1 MFSGI
6 VEATSQILEAQERP
20 GVVQIKVKKPSD
32 FNDLKE
38 GDSIAVNGICL
49 TVEKFNEDFI
59 QFALAAETLQV
70 TKWKAS
76 KLSGQLVNLER
87 SLRFGDRL
95 HGSIMTGHVDAVG
108 TINQRLE
115 EGESLF
121 LWVKVPEE
129 CMKFMWKKSS
139 VILNGVSLTIN
150 EVKDDLIQV
159 CLIPETLQ
167 RTNLKNLQTSDPIN
181 IEIDFLNRSV
191 AHLIK
196 DKI

>member
-6 VEATSQILEAQERP
+6 VEATGQILEAQKRP
-20 GVVQIKVKKPSD
+20 GVIQIKIKKPSD
-32 FNDLKE
+32 FNDIKE

-49 TVEKFNEDFI
+49 TVESFDEDSM

-70 TKWKAS
+70 TGWKADE
-76 KLSGQLVNLER
+76 LIGQNVNLER

-95 HGSIMTGHVDAVG
+95 HGSIMTGHVDTVG
-108 TINQRLE
+108 HIAKVQE
-115 EGESLF
+115 EGESWF
-121 LWVKVPEE
+121 VWVNVPEDY
-129 CMKFMWKKSS
+129 MKFMWKKSS

-150 EVKDDLIQV
+150 EVDSSSLQV

-167 RTNLKNLQTSDPIN
+167 RTNLKQLNVNDPIN
-181 IEIDFLNRSV
+181 IEVDFLNRSV

>member
-6 VEATSQILEAQERP
+6 VEATSPITEAIQRP

-32 FNDLKE
+32 FSDLSD
-38 GDSIAVNGICL
+38 GDSIAVDGVCL
-49 TVEKFNEDFI
+49 TIEQFDENLI

-70 TKWKAS
+70 TGWKANTLLR
-76 KLSGQLVNLER
+76 KEVNLER

-108 TINQRLE
+108 EVIRRQE

-121 LWVKVPEE
+121 LWVRVPED

-150 EVKDDLIQV
+150 EVVGQELQV
-159 CLIPETLQ
+159 CLIPETLT
-167 RTNLKNLQTSDPIN
+167 RTNLKNLKISDPIN
-181 IEIDFLNRSV
+181 IEIDFLNRSI

-196 DKI
+196 NKI

>member
-6 VEATSQILEAQERP
+6 VEATGQILEAQKRP
-20 GVVQIKVKKPSD
+20 GVIQIKIKKPND
-32 FNDLKE
+32 FNDIKE

-49 TVEKFNEDFI
+49 TVEAFDDESM

-70 TKWKAS
+70 TGWKAENL
-76 KLSGQLVNLER
+76 KGQEVNLER

-95 HGSIMTGHVDAVG
+95 HGSIMTGHVDTVG
-108 TINQRLE
+108 HIAKVIE
-115 EGESLF
+115 EGESWF
-121 LWVKVPEE
+121 MWVEIPEDY
-129 CMKFMWKKSS
+129 MKFMWKKSS

-150 EVKDDLIQV
+150 QVEANKLQV

-167 RTNLKNLQTSDPIN
+167 RTNLKQLKNSDPIN
-181 IEIDFLNRSV
+181 VEVDFLNRSV

>member
-6 VEATSQILEAQERP
+6 VEATGQILEAQKRP
-20 GVVQIKVKKPSD
+20 GVIQIKIKKPND
-32 FNDLKE
+32 FNDIKE

-49 TVEKFNEDFI
+49 TVEAYDDNSV

-70 TKWKAS
+70 TGWKAENL
-76 KLSGQLVNLER
+76 KGQEVNLER

-95 HGSIMTGHVDAVG
+95 HGSIMTGHVDTVG
-108 TINQRLE
+108 HIADIIE
-115 EGESLF
+115 EGESWF
-121 LWVKVPEE
+121 IWVEIPEDY
-129 CMKFMWKKSS
+129 MKFMWKKSS

-150 EVKDDLIQV
+150 EVEANKLQV

-167 RTNLKNLQTSDPIN
+167 RTNLKQLKKADPIN
-181 IEIDFLNRSV
+181 VEVDFLNRSV

>member
-6 VEATSQILEAQERP
+6 VEATGQILEAQKRP
-20 GVVQIKVKKPSD
+20 GVIQIKIKKPND
-32 FNDLKE
+32 FNDIKE

-49 TVEKFNEDFI
+49 TVEAFDDESM

-70 TKWKAS
+70 TGWKAENL
-76 KLSGQLVNLER
+76 KGQEVNLER

-95 HGSIMTGHVDAVG
+95 HGSIMTGHVDTVG
-108 TINQRLE
+108 HIAKVIE
-115 EGESLF
+115 EGESWF
-121 LWVKVPEE
+121 MWVEIPEDY
-129 CMKFMWKKSS
+129 MKFMWKKSS

-150 EVKDDLIQV
+150 EVEANKLQV

-167 RTNLKNLQTSDPIN
+167 RTNLKQLKNSDPIN
-181 IEIDFLNRSV
+181 VEVDFLNRSV

>member
-6 VEATSQILEAQERP
+6 VEATGQILEAQKRP
-20 GVVQIKVKKPSD
+20 GVIQIKIKKPND
-32 FNDLKE
+32 FNDIKE

-49 TVEKFNEDFI
+49 TVEAFDDESM

-70 TKWKAS
+70 TGWKAENL
-76 KLSGQLVNLER
+76 KGQEVNLER

-95 HGSIMTGHVDAVG
+95 HGSIMTGHVDTVG
-108 TINQRLE
+108 HIAKVIE
-115 EGESLF
+115 EGESWF
-121 LWVKVPEE
+121 MWVEIPEDY
-129 CMKFMWKKSS
+129 MKFMWKKSS

-150 EVKDDLIQV
+150 EVEANKLQV

-167 RTNLKNLQTSDPIN
+167 RTNLKQLKKADPIN
-181 IEIDFLNRSV
+181 VEVDFLNRSV